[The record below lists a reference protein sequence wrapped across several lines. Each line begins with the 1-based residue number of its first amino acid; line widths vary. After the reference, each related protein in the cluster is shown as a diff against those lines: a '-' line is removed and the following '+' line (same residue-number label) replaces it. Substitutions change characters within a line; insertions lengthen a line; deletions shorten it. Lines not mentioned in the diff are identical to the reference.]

1 MDLAA
6 DQLEMESGGSPP
18 VSHALIRGHPTQY
31 SWGASAFKPTFVMPQ
46 LCRYFWVTTL
56 ERQRTHLNE
65 ERRRAHTRLWCCV
78 SHYKVIWDVCKHVSS
93 IIIHLRH
100 VLLLVCLPLQVNLR
114 HALRVTCLSLCARL
128 RRVARALVT
137 NLIDVWATL
146 TLIGDT
152 PL

>member
-46 LCRYFWVTTL
+46 LCRYFWVTTR
-56 ERQRTHLNE
+56 ERQRMKNE
-65 ERRRAHTRLWCCV
+65 DVQHTCLWCCV
-78 SHYKVIWDVCKHVSS
+78 SHYKLIWDACKHVSS
-93 IIIHLRH
+93 IIIHLRR
-100 VLLLVCLPLQVNLR
+100 VLLLVRLLLQVNLR
-114 HALRVTCLSLCARL
+114 HALRVTCLSLRTRL
-128 RRVARALVT
+128 RQVARALVT
-137 NLIDVWATL
+137 NLIDVWATQ